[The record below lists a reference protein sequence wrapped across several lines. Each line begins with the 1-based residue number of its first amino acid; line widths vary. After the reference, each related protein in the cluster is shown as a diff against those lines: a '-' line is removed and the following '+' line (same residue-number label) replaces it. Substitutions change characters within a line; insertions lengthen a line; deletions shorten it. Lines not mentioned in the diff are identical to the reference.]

1 MRRLLC
7 GLTVAGTLACADG
20 PVTRYVGSAMYDA
33 APDSAGSFELTLY
46 SHTDTSFSGILQVGA
61 PIPGTGPAFAWH
73 EGTTLNVVTVS
84 AAGGDTILWT
94 SRSADAELG
103 GRFEISGGAHV
114 GHGGTWRARLTN
126 GPAATEATLKGPRRY
141 PAPPVS
147 TLWPLLALTAAG
159 IWAVRWIRSAPT
171 TVAISDGSSPA
182 SPSAPARSYS
192 GVSGWLALFLLG
204 QSMALILA
212 LMRMRDVAQT
222 FRDGFPIA
230 SVVTGMRPLIVL
242 ESAVQAL
249 LPAVIVLGLVLTVR
263 RDRHAPRFWFAYLA
277 LSAAYLLSDIAMGVH
292 IHAEMSRLLGSG
304 YAKAMANEGGGTTT
318 LLRQALMTIVWA
330 LYWVRS
336 ERVRATFGSA
346 ALDETA
352 RAISPRGGGAGAS
365 DPAESLD
372 HGVRGETREPTIAV
386 GPPVRRR
393 RALRIVGA
401 IAGGLLLLLGW
412 AAWAS
417 RVRPYSVPAGTDI
430 LAGVAGRWDWARRTA
445 PCSDSAHVI
454 AFPGDGRVMTITQQ
468 NRWTDSLGRDRT
480 TATYDILRTTSSSIR
495 GAIRGEERRTPD
507 GQPVVWDLVLVGP
520 DEYRWHR
527 TDWSSGWGYT
537 GGFIRCGAGTGAAAS
552 SR

>member
-1 MRRLLC
+1 M
-7 GLTVAGTLACADG
+7 AGTLACADG
-20 PVTRYVGSAMYDA
+20 QVTRYAGSAMYDA

-46 SHTDTSFSGILQVGA
+46 SHTDTSFSGILEVGA

-94 SRSADAELG
+94 SRSADVELG
-103 GRFEISGGAHV
+103 GRFEINGGEHA
-114 GHGGTWRARLTN
+114 GHGGTWRARLTD
-126 GPAATEATLKGPRRY
+126 GPAATPATLKRPRRF
-141 PAPPVS
+141 PVPPVS
-147 TLWPLLALTAAG
+147 TLWPLLALTLAG
-159 IWAVRWIRSAPT
+159 FWAVRWTRSAPEATAT
-171 TVAISDGSSPA
+171 TEASSSAP
-182 SPSAPARSYS
+182 PSTPARSSS

-204 QSMALILA
+204 QSMGLILA
-212 LMRMRDVAQT
+212 LMRMSDVAQT

-249 LPAVIVLGLVLTVR
+249 LPAVIVLGIVLILR
-263 RDRHAPRFWFAYLA
+263 RDRHAPRFWFAYLT
-277 LSAAYLLSDIAMGVH
+277 LSTVYLLGDLAMGVH

-304 YAKAMANEGGGTTT
+304 YAKAMANEGGSTTT
-318 LLRQALMTIVWA
+318 LLRQTLMTIVWA

-336 ERVRATFGSA
+336 ERVRATFGAA
-346 ALDETA
+346 ALDKSA
-352 RAISPRGGGAGAS
+352 RALSRPVGGAGAS
-365 DPAESLD
+365 GPAEPSAD
-372 HGVRGETREPTIAV
+372 GARGETGEPTLAASSP
-386 GPPVRRR
+386 GRRR

-401 IAGGLLLLLGW
+401 IAGGLVILLGL
-412 AAWAS
+412 AAWAG
-417 RVRPYSVPAGTDI
+417 RVRPYSVPAGGDI
-430 LAGVAGRWDWARRTA
+430 RAGVAGRWDWAKRTS

-454 AFPGDGRVMTITQQ
+454 AFPGDGKVMTITQQ
-468 NRWTDSLGRDRT
+468 HRWTDSLGRDRT
-480 TATYDILRTTSSSIR
+480 TATYDVLRTTSSSIR

-537 GGFIRCGAGTGAAAS
+537 GGFVRCGAGPGAAAS
-552 SR
+552 TR